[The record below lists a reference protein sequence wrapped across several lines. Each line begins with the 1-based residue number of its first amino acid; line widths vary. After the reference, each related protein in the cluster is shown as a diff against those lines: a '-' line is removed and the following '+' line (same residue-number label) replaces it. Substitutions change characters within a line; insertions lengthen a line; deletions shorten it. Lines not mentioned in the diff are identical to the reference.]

1 VDEKTRTKRSS
12 VAATYETKERTMEP
26 TNSPRGQDLALIDTR
41 RRTELPYALID
52 IGIKRSKM
60 VTLILNVELTL
71 YLYNVK

>member
-1 VDEKTRTKRSS
+1 
-12 VAATYETKERTMEP
+12 MEP